1 MRATL
6 TGAVRNPSC
15 RIIGLLGQEAALP
28 NMPTIPLVSVCG
40 EYCAR
45 RTGPLDPS
53 QNLSE
58 TGAMF

>member
-28 NMPTIPLVSVCG
+28 NMPTIPLVSVCD

-58 TGAMF
+58 TGAMS